1 MSEKLEEKLYPE
13 QNPIKLGKYYTD
25 HVMAMTAENLHS
37 KADIAKQLAW
47 RDKKLDAQ
55 AAELSALRGF
65 AQSVESID
73 FTRFNDSAFAQ
84 NFVRKT
90 MKLHKLIDE
99 NGNPTKLLTGEE

>member
-1 MSEKLEEKLYPE
+1 MSEIEEFEKWFTNNLSFCVNSNTP
-13 QNPIKLGKYYTD
+13 QLD
-25 HVMAMTAENLHS
+25 AMV
-37 KADIAKQLAW
+37 KAYF
-47 RDKKLDAQ
+47 KKLWDFQQEIIKQQ

-99 NGNPTKLLTGEE
+99 TGKPTKLLTGEE